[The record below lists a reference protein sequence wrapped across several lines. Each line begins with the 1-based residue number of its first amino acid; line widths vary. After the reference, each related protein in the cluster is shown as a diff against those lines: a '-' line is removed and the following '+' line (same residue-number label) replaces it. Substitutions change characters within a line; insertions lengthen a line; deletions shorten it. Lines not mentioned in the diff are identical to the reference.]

1 MGQVESGIWLN
12 YLPGVQKPTQKKLS
26 TQVGIS
32 LGAVPGR
39 LLTEKLV
46 LRKALGCSQIFKE
59 FLSYRRCKEPAELN
73 GQIDF
78 PQLTLCLLASFTP
91 LLPMSLN
98 HCPTVLS
105 PQTVWIH
112 SPHAIFIPL
121 LSLTL
126 NFLSQPLGICYH
138 SLCSIWY
145 LRAHFLHHLVA
156 EPILYWVKH
165 TDSTHKRVFHSYFS
179 KIRASRRVSLF
190 LPPSGF
196 LKHLLVLTYTW
207 HLFIQL
213 SFHRPFIL
221 QIFPEQVHQAWHS
234 NYTPCFNHN
243 IALWHISDFLL

>member
-12 YLPGVQKPTQKKLS
+12 YLPGVQKPIQKKLS

-32 LGAVPGR
+32 LGAVSGR

-59 FLSYRRCKEPAELN
+59 FLSYWKCKEPAELN

-78 PQLTLCLLASFTP
+78 PQFTLCLLASFTP

-98 HCPTVLS
+98 HCATVLS

-126 NFLSQPLGICYH
+126 NFLSQTLGICYH
-138 SLCSIWY
+138 SLCFMWY
-145 LRAHFLHHLVA
+145 LRAHLLYHLVA
-156 EPILYWVKH
+156 EAILYSVKH
-165 TDSTHKRVFHSYFS
+165 TDITHKRVFHSYFQTGQS
-179 KIRASRRVSLF
+179 ISSTFWILEAFISSNMHLTFIHSTV
-190 LPPSGF
+190 LPPS
-196 LKHLLVLTYTW
+196 
-207 HLFIQL
+207 
-213 SFHRPFIL
+213 
-221 QIFPEQVHQAWHS
+221 VHFADLYWASAPGLAQ
-234 NYTPCFNHN
+234 
-243 IALWHISDFLL
+243 